1 MITPMEKKAM
11 LNRTEDPEALRH
23 IIQDGRETRRMV
35 RLIYPDGR
43 TRVVDTAAMNISA
56 FKTRCID
63 AGIEIETIGEA
74 EGGEI

>member
-23 IIQDGRETRRMV
+23 IIQDGRATSRLV
-35 RLIYPDGR
+35 RLVYPDGR
-43 TRVVDTAAMNISA
+43 ERIVDTAAMNISA

-63 AGIEIETIGEA
+63 AGITIETIGEE